1 MFGYLVLIRVTSG
14 LGDILI
20 SIPVV
25 MVSFKDGNKLWKQ
38 LEDGENIVFS
48 ISFTNEQ
55 ADGKESYLEGLSY
68 SFLKRVWSWIGDQH
82 FETSGNASD
91 TTAPKEGLENSLERR
106 PSAQTAL
113 EIETVQ
119 GLWVEGKLGQL
130 ERLSVQSFLAH
141 GHNYHLVVT
150 TILDMC
156 K

>member
-1 MFGYLVLIRVTSG
+1 MYAMVFIRVASG

-25 MVSFKDGNKLWKQ
+25 LVPFKAGNNLWKQ
-38 LEDGENIVFS
+38 VEGGENIVFS
-48 ISFTNEQ
+48 ISFTIEQ
-55 ADGKESYLEGLSY
+55 ADGKERYLEGLSY
-68 SFLKRVWSWIGDQH
+68 SFLQQVWSWIGKQH
-82 FETSGNASD
+82 FETSNNASD
-91 TTAPKEGLENSLERR
+91 TTVPKKGLANSLGRR
-106 PSAQTAL
+106 PTVQASL

-150 TILDMC
+150 TVLDMY
-156 K
+156 